1 MAHDRHDERR
11 RYPDPRSR
19 QYGDEREERG
29 FFERARDEVSSW
41 FGDDEP
47 GRGRDRDDR
56 FDEDRM
62 SVRDRNRTFA
72 ADRDYDRYERSP
84 RWRDEGYRRPYT
96 GRSSSGGNFGPDRG
110 YRPFTGD
117 YGRSSEFEREQSF
130 DRSSYGDNWDRGQSQ
145 RTWGSSSASSAS
157 GLHDRDY
164 TNWRSRQIDE
174 LDRDYDEF
182 RRENSS
188 RFETEFSSWR
198 QSREAKKQLTA
209 QLTEHMEVVGS
220 DNEPVGKIDHIKSDR
235 IILTKSDS
243 PDGRHHVIGCSRF
256 DRVEDGRLIL
266 DQPASQIQQSF
277 EQQKRT
283 RALFE
288 DERPD
293 DTGPHMLNR
302 SFSGTY

>member
-1 MAHDRHDERR
+1 MAYDRYDERR
-11 RYPDPRSR
+11 RHRDPRGR
-19 QYGDEREERG
+19 QYGDDREERG

-41 FGDDEP
+41 FGDDEAE
-47 GRGRDRDDR
+47 RRRDRDERYDDDQLIGRDR
-56 FDEDRM
+56 
-62 SVRDRNRTFA
+62 SRTFS
-72 ADRDYDRYERSP
+72 ADRDYDRYERSA

-96 GRSSSGGNFGPDRG
+96 GRQSGRSDYGSESGG

-117 YGRSSEFEREQSF
+117 YGRSSEFERESAF
-130 DRSSYGDNWDRGQSQ
+130 DRSGYGSNWDRGQSQ
-145 RTWGSSSASSAS
+145 RGWGSGASAS

-164 TNWRSRQIDE
+164 TSWRSRQIDE

-188 RFETEFSSWR
+188 RFETEFGTWR
-198 QSREAKKQLTA
+198 QNRESKKQLVS

-220 DNEPVGKIDHIKSDR
+220 DNEPIGKIDHIKSDR
-235 IILTKSDS
+235 IILTKNDS

-266 DQPASQIQQSF
+266 DQPAAQIQQSF
-277 EQQKRT
+277 EAQKRS

-293 DTGPHMLNR
+293 DSGPHMLNR

>member
-1 MAHDRHDERR
+1 MAYDRYDERR
-11 RYPDPRSR
+11 RYRDPRSR
-19 QYGDEREERG
+19 QYGDDREERG
-29 FFERARDEVSSW
+29 FLERARDEVSSW
-41 FGDDEP
+41 FGDDEAE
-47 GRGRDRDDR
+47 RRRDRDERYD
-56 FDEDRM
+56 DDRM
-62 SVRDRNRTFA
+62 SVRDRNRTFS
-72 ADRDYDRYERSP
+72 ADRDYDRFERSP

-96 GRSSSGGNFGPDRG
+96 GRYAGRSDFGSERG

-130 DRSSYGDNWDRGQSQ
+130 DRSNFGDNWERSHSQ
-145 RTWGSSSASSAS
+145 LGRGSSTAASAS

-164 TNWRSRQIDE
+164 SNWRSRQIDE

-188 RFETEFSSWR
+188 RFETEFGTWR
-198 QSREAKKQLTA
+198 QGRQAKKQLIQ
-209 QLTEHMEVVGS
+209 QLTEHMDVVGS

-235 IILTKSDS
+235 IVLTKNDS

-277 EQQKRT
+277 DEQKRS

-293 DTGPHMLNR
+293 DNGPHMLNR

>member
-1 MAHDRHDERR
+1 MAYDRYEERR
-11 RYPDPRSR
+11 RYRDPRSR
-19 QYGDEREERG
+19 QLGDDPEERG

-41 FGDDEP
+41 FGDDEAE
-47 GRGRDRDDR
+47 RRRDREDYDD
-56 FDEDRM
+56 DRM
-62 SVRDRNRTFA
+62 SGRDRNRTFA
-72 ADRDYDRYERSP
+72 GDRDYDRFERSP

-96 GRSSSGGNFGPDRG
+96 GRYSGRGDFGSERSG

-130 DRSSYGDNWDRGQSQ
+130 DRSSYGDNMDRGQQ
-145 RTWGSSSASSAS
+145 RGWGSTTSAS

-164 TNWRSRQIDE
+164 SNWRNRQIDE

-188 RFETEFSSWR
+188 RFEAEFGTWR
-198 QSREAKKQLTA
+198 QGRESKKQLVQ

-220 DNEPVGKIDHIKSDR
+220 DNEPIGKIDHIKSDR
-235 IILTKSDS
+235 VILTKSDS

-256 DRVEDGRLIL
+256 DRVEDGKLIL

-277 EQQKRT
+277 EQQKRS

-293 DTGPHMLNR
+293 DNGPHMLNR

>member
-1 MAHDRHDERR
+1 MAYDRYDERR
-11 RYPDPRSR
+11 RYRDPRSR
-19 QYGDEREERG
+19 QYGDDREERG

-41 FGDDEP
+41 FGDDEAE
-47 GRGRDRDDR
+47 RRRDRDERYDDDRFTGRDR
-56 FDEDRM
+56 
-62 SVRDRNRTFA
+62 SRTFSS
-72 ADRDYDRYERSP
+72 DRDYDRYERSP

-96 GRSSSGGNFGPDRG
+96 GRQSGRSDYGSERGG

-117 YGRSSEFEREQSF
+117 YGRSSEFERESAF
-130 DRSSYGDNWDRGQSQ
+130 DRSGYGSNWDRGQSQ
-145 RTWGSSSASSAS
+145 RGWGGAASAS

-164 TNWRSRQIDE
+164 SSWRSRQIDE

-188 RFETEFSSWR
+188 RFETEFGTWR
-198 QSREAKKQLTA
+198 QTRETKKQLIQ
-209 QLTEHMEVVGS
+209 QLTEHMDVVGS

-235 IILTKSDS
+235 IILTKNDS

-277 EQQKRT
+277 DEQKRS

-293 DTGPHMLNR
+293 DSGPHMLNR

>member
-1 MAHDRHDERR
+1 MAYDRYDERR
-11 RYPDPRSR
+11 RYRDPRSR
-19 QYGDEREERG
+19 QFGDDREDRG

-41 FGDDEP
+41 FGDEPAEQRRERDE
-47 GRGRDRDDR
+47 R
-56 FDEDRM
+56 FDDDRM

-72 ADRDYDRYERSP
+72 SDRDYDRFERSP

-96 GRSSSGGNFGPDRG
+96 GRFSGRSDYGSERG

-117 YGRSSEFEREQSF
+117 YGRTSDFERESAF
-130 DRSSYGDNWDRGQSQ
+130 DRSSPEGNWDRGQSQ
-145 RTWGSSSASSAS
+145 RGFVTTSAT

-164 TNWRSRQIDE
+164 SDWRNRQIDE

-188 RFETEFSSWR
+188 RFETEFGTWR
-198 QSREAKKQLTA
+198 QSREAKKQLTS

-243 PDGRHHVIGCSRF
+243 PDGRHHVIGCSRY

-266 DQPASQIQQSF
+266 DQPAAQIQQSF

-288 DERPD
+288 EERPD
-293 DTGPHMLNR
+293 DNGPHMLNR